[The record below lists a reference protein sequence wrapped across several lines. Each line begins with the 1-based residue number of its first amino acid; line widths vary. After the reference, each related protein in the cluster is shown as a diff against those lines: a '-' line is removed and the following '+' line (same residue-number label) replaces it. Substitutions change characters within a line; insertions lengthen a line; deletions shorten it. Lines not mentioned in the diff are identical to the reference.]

1 MPQQNPQTETD
12 TGDHPILLFDGV
24 CKFCHSSVQFV
35 IKRDT
40 NREFFFCPI
49 QSSRGQQLMKH
60 YGVEESGLNTMLLLD
75 NNRVYNKSTAALR
88 IARKLTMPW
97 PLLSMFLVI
106 PPPIRN
112 AVYDFIGKRRYQW
125 FGKYDQC
132 HIPDDTTRQRF
143 IE

>member
-1 MPQQNPQTETD
+1 
-12 TGDHPILLFDGV
+12 
-24 CKFCHSSVQFV
+24 
-35 IKRDT
+35 
-40 NREFFFCPI
+40 
-49 QSSRGQQLMKH
+49 MKH

-132 HIPDDTTRQRF
+132 HIPDDATRQRF